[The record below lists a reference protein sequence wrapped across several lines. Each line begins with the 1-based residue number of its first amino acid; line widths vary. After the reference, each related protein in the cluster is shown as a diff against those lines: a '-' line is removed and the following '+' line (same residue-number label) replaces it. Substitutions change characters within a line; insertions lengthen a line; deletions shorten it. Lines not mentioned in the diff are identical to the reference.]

1 MRCGKRRL
9 MVLRR
14 HHGRKIGTTATVAAS
29 GGHGLTLAVLV
40 ADLTAGVT
48 EIFHDVKG
56 VFKMDE
62 AELNALV
69 ESKLADRLAA
79 RLKADREAVWM
90 EVVSELR
97 REASRKHYDRINAKH
112 PVEDRYGGLGPE
124 GHAARLRAMDER
136 AKAANEH
143 MDRVN
148 ARPVPGGLL
157 DQRSR
162 AALTPGSEG
171 LEIRPGRRS

>member
-1 MRCGKRRL
+1 
-9 MVLRR
+9 
-14 HHGRKIGTTATVAAS
+14 
-29 GGHGLTLAVLV
+29 
-40 ADLTAGVT
+40 
-48 EIFHDVKG
+48 
-56 VFKMDE
+56 MDE

-112 PVEDRYGGLGPE
+112 PIEDRYGGLGPE
-124 GHAARLRAMDER
+124 GHAERLRQMDAR

-143 MDRVN
+143 MDEVN
-148 ARPVPGGLL
+148 SRPVPGGLL

-171 LEIRPGRRS
+171 FRVKG